1 MRGILLSP
9 ITIRVVIWSGGMEG
23 PVPSGLALPSQTQG
37 QMGLE
42 GKNQHAETGMHQMT
56 QESHGLREQPRENK
70 KPLSTDRSVRVEH

>member
-1 MRGILLSP
+1 MER
-9 ITIRVVIWSGGMEG
+9 RYEG

-56 QESHGLREQPRENK
+56 QESHGL
-70 KPLSTDRSVRVEH
+70 SVTAHGG